1 MFRKLLLSGVA
12 AIALGIP
19 FAWTSSVQA
28 HDDHHGHYS
37 YHQRYTVVYRAYPFG
52 HWQVYGVFHSR
63 RAARETAEWLRI
75 QGFSAREVYR

>member
-12 AIALGIP
+12 AIALAMP

-28 HDDHHGHYS
+28 HDDHHGHHSHY
-37 YHQRYTVVYRAYPFG
+37 QRYTVVYRAYPFG
-52 HWQVYGVFHSR
+52 HWRVYGVFHSHW
-63 RAARETAEWLRI
+63 AAHEAAEWVRI